1 MDFLVSAQNDG
12 RTFVLA
18 ALQGMLMEIYSAGG
32 AKRYP
37 VITALCVNES
47 ITKLMDSVLPGKPC
61 VIGARRISSAER
73 PLGTN
78 HTKDMEKRY
87 DY

>member
-1 MDFLVSAQNDG
+1 M
-12 RTFVLA
+12 
-18 ALQGMLMEIYSAGG
+18 
-32 AKRYP
+32 
-37 VITALCVNES
+37 
-47 ITKLMDSVLPGKPC
+47 SVLPGKPC

-73 PLGTN
+73 PLGTK